1 MPNTLRT
8 TRITTPTRFALL
20 ALGAISLSAAVA
32 SPASA
37 QNASTCRSSIGVA
50 GDFAERC
57 MVKPEGNLSTA
68 ITSSVGKVNAAAQGD
83 SNYSRDLSKSL
94 NEAAEQG
101 RITDPNEVDRITNLN
116 EAPGVA
122 HYDKNGQITSID
134 YPTLGFSEKSIPDG
148 ILRVYPNG
156 RQEFV
161 YAAGIHNLGTTL
173 HLGTGGNGG
182 AAGRTGSR
190 IAATPPTRTTATAAP
205 PKAVPTPIKS
215 TTFDKATNTM
225 TRDHRTGATASAGG
239 PPPAAAIGNSSKPTA
254 AQVTA
259 QSSTVRDHRHK

>member
-20 ALGAISLSAAVA
+20 ALGAISLSAAVV

-68 ITSSVGKVNAAAQGD
+68 ITSSVDKVNAAAAAQG
-83 SNYSRDLSKSL
+83 SNYSRDFSKWL
-94 NEAAEQG
+94 NDKA
-101 RITDPNEVDRITNLN
+101 EVDR
-116 EAPGVA
+116 EADINDFSGVA
-122 HYDKNGQITSID
+122 HYDKNGQITSVD